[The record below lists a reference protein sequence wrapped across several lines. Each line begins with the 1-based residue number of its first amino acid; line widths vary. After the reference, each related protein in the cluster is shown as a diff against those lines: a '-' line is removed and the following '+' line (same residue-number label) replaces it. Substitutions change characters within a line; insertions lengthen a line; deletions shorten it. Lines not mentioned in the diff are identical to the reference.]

1 MKLRLIKEIPPRAA
15 VAAAVLVLAVSVV
28 SGRQFIDSPAPE
40 VELAPRVARNAPLAE
55 AGDFNLEGLR
65 REGSGERQ
73 VIADIFAPAQD
84 DAPTAVQP
92 AVAAPPAKPRAPELP
107 FRYAGKMLEGA
118 RSTVFLLKGDEPF
131 SVSPGER
138 VGGDYRL
145 VAMDESELTFV
156 YLPLGIRQRLSLAEA
171 PPDAPARSE

>member
-40 VELAPRVARNAPLAE
+40 VELAPRVARNAPPP

-65 REGSGERQ
+65 REGGERQ

-84 DAPTAVQP
+84 DAPAAVQP

-138 VGGDYRL
+138 VGEDYRL

-156 YLPLGIRQRLSLAEA
+156 YLPLGTRQRLSLAEA